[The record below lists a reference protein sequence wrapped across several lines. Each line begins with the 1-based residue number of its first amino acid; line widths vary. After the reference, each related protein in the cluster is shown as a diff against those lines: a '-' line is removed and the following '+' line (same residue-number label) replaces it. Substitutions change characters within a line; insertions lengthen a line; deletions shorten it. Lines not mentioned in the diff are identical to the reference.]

1 MVVLDASA
9 AVEVL
14 LRGVVGHAIRERLAG
29 EELHAP
35 FLVELEVVEAL
46 LRNVRAGALSLDR
59 SLEALDDFADLSL
72 VRYPLG
78 ALRDRV
84 WELRENLTAYD
95 AVYVALAE
103 ALGAP
108 LVTCDRALARAPGT
122 QAAIELFEA

>member
-14 LRGVVGHAIRERLAG
+14 LRGVVGHAIRERLAE

-46 LRNVRAGALSLDR
+46 RRNVRAGALSLDR

-95 AVYVALAE
+95 ACYVALAE
-103 ALGAP
+103 ALDCP
-108 LVTCDRALARAPGT
+108 LLTADARLADAPGNNC
-122 QAAIELFEA
+122 IVELI